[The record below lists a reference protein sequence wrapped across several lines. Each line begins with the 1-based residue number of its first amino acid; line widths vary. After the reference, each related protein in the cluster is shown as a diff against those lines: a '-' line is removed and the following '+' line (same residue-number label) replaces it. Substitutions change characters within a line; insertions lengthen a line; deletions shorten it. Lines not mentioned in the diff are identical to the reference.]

1 MKGVNNKLKCPC
13 KGCEKR
19 TQTCHGM
26 CQEYEDYKIERA
38 AINDYNRER
47 NQVTVSDYSIRRYW
61 LNRRLSKRKYVVNK

>member
-1 MKGVNNKLKCPC
+1 MKCPC
-13 KGCEKR
+13 KGCGKR
-19 TQTCHGM
+19 TLTCHGV
-26 CQEYEDYKIERA
+26 CREYEDYKIERA